1 MVWNRPLL
9 WVDFACS
16 CHSVLLSLENR
27 RYSPASLRWFSPRLF
42 MPPEIAPS
50 ISFSLPYYGML
61 FCSVLLLQ
69 NKTLNPIT
77 WFVCSVCWPW
87 AYINWY
93 IRWHV
98 LYGSWL
104 SDPDPDTYLKCE
116 PWCHMARFC
125 WSKFGVCIVIV
136 KGFRDM
142 QRRIRDGLTCTL
154 LKSEQHIVLYLQW
167 CTSGKCW
174 RVKKENLNPRS
185 QKASESTSRF
195 FISDWRIHVSWARE
209 GQRCCSARQ
218 CGHEMN
224 VPFI

>member
-1 MVWNRPLL
+1 
-9 WVDFACS
+9 
-16 CHSVLLSLENR
+16 
-27 RYSPASLRWFSPRLF
+27 

-104 SDPDPDTYLKCE
+104 SDPDPDTYLKCKH
-116 PWCHMARFC
+116 WCHMASLC
-125 WSKFGVCIVIV
+125 WSIFSVWIVIV

-195 FISDWRIHVSWARE
+195 FYQWLTHSCVLSERRAE
-209 GQRCCSARQ
+209 MLLCSSVWVWNECSLYIELYNYIYITKNTTLQSRSNPVLTL
-218 CGHEMN
+218 G
-224 VPFI
+224 